1 MRMIVRSWQ
10 LRHEALGPLE
20 ENFLCDPSVVTH
32 FDQRTWWRANYP
44 LTLQT
49 FGFEDDS
56 WWTEVSSCIKTCY
69 HSCSLCFFTGRHLIA
84 WLTSFPC
91 NMPLNKMLLQAT
103 FVAIPQMTWNV
114 TNKNE
119 IYVYDNIEANWIT
132 ISELNIF
139 GKNAQIWTF
148 SSLLGEP
155 KILTYEDELLKSFR

>member
-1 MRMIVRSWQ
+1 
-10 LRHEALGPLE
+10 
-20 ENFLCDPSVVTH
+20 
-32 FDQRTWWRANYP
+32 
-44 LTLQT
+44 
-49 FGFEDDS
+49 
-56 WWTEVSSCIKTCY
+56 
-69 HSCSLCFFTGRHLIA
+69 
-84 WLTSFPC
+84 
-91 NMPLNKMLLQAT
+91 
-103 FVAIPQMTWNV
+103 MTWNV